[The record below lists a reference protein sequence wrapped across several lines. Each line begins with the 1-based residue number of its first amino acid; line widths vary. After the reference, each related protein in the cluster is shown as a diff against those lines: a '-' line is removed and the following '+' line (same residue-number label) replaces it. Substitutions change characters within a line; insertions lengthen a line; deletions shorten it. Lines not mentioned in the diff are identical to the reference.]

1 MKDLDKRRRVMQRSI
16 RLGHCVCDPKKPC
29 PCDLLKEKDVCLCA
43 GERLE
48 VAAGPI
54 RLTKLVDSPGCA
66 SKIDQVSLLRVLEGL
81 PALDDPRVLVGSAA
95 GDDAGVFR
103 FNGEEALVETVDVFA
118 PSVDDPYT
126 FGQIAAANSLSD
138 VYAMGGRA
146 LVALSIVAFPIREV
160 PEEVMRE
167 ILRGGIEKMA
177 EAGVP
182 VVGGHSINDPQIKA
196 GFAVTGL
203 VRPEAMVTNAGAR
216 PGDRLV
222 LTKPLG
228 VGITAFAAQIGRASD
243 AAVAESARW
252 MATLN
257 RRAAEAMV
265 EFGATAATDVTG
277 FGLMG
282 HLGSMARASGVD
294 VEVTL
299 DELPLLPDVLQCAAD
314 GILPGGI
321 ERNRESALQYVANA
335 DEVPPAM
342 LEICFD
348 AQTSGGLLVAMPEEN
363 VEAFLARLHEE
374 DGATAAVI
382 GRVVEAGSGTV
393 RLVHTGKRPLPEPR
407 EYSKPSP
414 SGESPT
420 TSKDAGAALRHAS
433 ATPTQP
439 VGSTVAEDDE
449 CCCPEPADSPT
460 QGAVQNDS
468 PVTAI
473 EQSFQTFMRQSGAP
487 GALDVATKQSINIAL
502 SVLAKCEPCIK
513 AHLKKARAMG
523 FSQEEIDEA
532 AWMAISFGGSPTM
545 MFWKQH
551 RREG

>member
-1 MKDLDKRRRVMQRSI
+1 MKDLAKRKRVMQRSI

-29 PCDLLKEKDVCLCA
+29 PCDLFKEQDVCLCA
-43 GERLE
+43 GERLP
-48 VAAGPI
+48 VAASGPV
-54 RLTKLVDSPGCA
+54 RLTELVDSPGCA

-81 PALDDPRVLVGSAA
+81 PEYDDPRVLVGSAA
-95 GDDAGVFR
+95 GDDAGVYLL
-103 FNGEEALVETVDVFA
+103 NDDEALVETVDVFA

-146 LVALSIVAFPIREV
+146 LVALSIVAFPIREA

-167 ILRGGIEKMA
+167 ILRGGIDKMA

-203 VRPEAMVTNAGAR
+203 VRPEAMVTNAKAR

-228 VGITAFAAQIGRASD
+228 IGITAFAAQIDRASEES
-243 AAVAESARW
+243 VAESARW

-265 EFGATAATDVTG
+265 EFGAHAATDVTG

-294 VEVTL
+294 VEIIL
-299 DELPLLPDVLQCAAD
+299 DDLPLLPDVLQCAAD

-321 ERNRESALQYVANA
+321 ERNRESSAQFVANA
-335 DEVPPAM
+335 GDVPAAM

-363 VEAFLARLHEE
+363 VEAFLARLHEQ
-374 DGATAAVI
+374 DGGTAAVV
-382 GRVVEAGSGTV
+382 GRVVGPGEGRVFV
-393 RLVHTGKRPLPEPR
+393 RHAGKRPLPEPR
-407 EYSKPSP
+407 DAVRPAVERPVSVTATAQAMPVATHGDEPACCSP
-414 SGESPT
+414 ESPVA
-420 TSKDAGAALRHAS
+420 SGGDDDAGVR
-433 ATPTQP
+433 
-439 VGSTVAEDDE
+439 
-449 CCCPEPADSPT
+449 
-460 QGAVQNDS
+460 
-468 PVTAI
+468 AI
-473 EQSFQTFMRQSGAP
+473 EQSFQAFMKASGTP
-487 GALDVATKQSINIAL
+487 GALDAATKQSIAIAL
-502 SVLAKCEPCIK
+502 SVLAKCEPCVK

-545 MFWKQH
+545 MFWKQL

>member
-1 MKDLDKRRRVMQRSI
+1 M
-16 RLGHCVCDPKKPC
+16 
-29 PCDLLKEKDVCLCA
+29 CLCA
-43 GERLE
+43 GERLPMA
-48 VAAGPI
+48 VSGPV
-54 RLTKLVDSPGCA
+54 RLTELVDSPGCA
-66 SKIDQVSLLRVLEGL
+66 SKIDQVSLLRVLKGL
-81 PALDDPRVLVGSAA
+81 PEYDDPRVLVGSAA
-95 GDDAGVFR
+95 GDDAGVYLL
-103 FNGEEALVETVDVFA
+103 NDDEALVETVDVFA

-146 LVALSIVAFPIREV
+146 LVALSIVAFPIREA

-167 ILRGGIEKMA
+167 ILRGGIDKMA

-203 VRPEAMVTNAGAR
+203 VRPEAMVTNAKAR

-228 VGITAFAAQIGRASD
+228 IGITAFAAQIDRASD
-243 AAVAESARW
+243 EAVAESARW

-257 RRAAEAMV
+257 RHAAEAMV
-265 EFGATAATDVTG
+265 EFGAHAATDVTG

-294 VEVTL
+294 VEIML
-299 DELPLLPDVLQCAAD
+299 DDLPLLPDVLQCAAD

-321 ERNRESALQYVANA
+321 ERNRESSAQFVANA
-335 DEVPPAM
+335 DDVPAAM

-348 AQTSGGLLVAMPEEN
+348 AQTSGGLLVAMPEEKT
-363 VEAFLARLHEE
+363 EAFLARLHEQ
-374 DGATAAVI
+374 DGGAAAVV
-382 GRVVEAGSGTV
+382 GRVVGPGEGRVFV
-393 RLVHTGKRPLPEPR
+393 RHSGKRPLPEPR
-407 EYSKPSP
+407 DAGQPAVDRAAAPVTAAPVATRADESVCCAS
-414 SGESPT
+414 ESPV
-420 TSKDAGAALRHAS
+420 SSGGGDDAGVR
-433 ATPTQP
+433 
-439 VGSTVAEDDE
+439 
-449 CCCPEPADSPT
+449 
-460 QGAVQNDS
+460 
-468 PVTAI
+468 AI
-473 EQSFQTFMRQSGAP
+473 EQSFQAFLQQSGAP
-487 GALDVATKQSINIAL
+487 GSLDVATKQSIAIAL
-502 SVLAKCEPCIK
+502 SVLAKCEPCVK